1 MILVDLNFAIYCSY
15 RGQQAILVP
24 LLTLKYLCTSQD
36 FIKDDT
42 ITVKTSTP
50 QSEDSSPS
58 SNLAV
63 VKKGIEDLK
72 QKTGDELTP
81 VRHSS
86 EGVNKSNPKDD
97 TATKTIVLEPID
109 LSPLV
114 DELISSSP
122 FDVGEKEFENLD
134 PSDLVQNSTAD
145 DGNTCS
151 NSNNVA
157 DVFVGVLPV
166 VDVALN
172 VPGDVVSDRKEKQ
185 KFIKQSSPVEKQ
197 MQDPAVSA
205 AEKVMANQHESNIN
219 LTTNKNEEQVK
230 LKKCIVTSTEMLSS
244 DVGKP
249 AESDSKGI
257 NISNQVVEEPS
268 LGSCT
273 NSEQNFASKD
283 NQKSSAVDAD
293 KTVEASDPQKLL
305 KNSKQ
310 EETRMNDENVI
321 RTSQDENNDVASV
334 HEASAINSRRK
345 ETAFS
350 ESCRIVSSL
359 NEDIKTTEDKN
370 TPTIAGTS
378 FGNNFN
384 NPEDKVSTTGDRNEM
399 NKSNTQE
406 KTGLTELLD
415 KDSISTQVE
424 ESCQTMET
432 REIKLTQEQSN
443 KDDENP
449 ENIDEQLSGSELCSF
464 EGNLVRTS
472 NRKRKAPPPRDLSVH
487 PPGWVRSALQ

>member
-1 MILVDLNFAIYCSY
+1 MILVHLNFTIYCSY
-15 RGQQAILVP
+15 RGQQTILVP

-50 QSEDSSPS
+50 QDSSPS

-63 VKKGIEDLK
+63 VKKGIEDLE
-72 QKTGDELTP
+72 QKTGDDLTP

-86 EGVNKSNPKDD
+86 EDGNKSNPKDD

-172 VPGDVVSDRKEKQ
+172 VPGDVVSDRKEKERI
-185 KFIKQSSPVEKQ
+185 IKQSSPFEKQ
-197 MQDPAVSA
+197 MQDPAVSVV
-205 AEKVMANQHESNIN
+205 EKVMANQHESNVN

-273 NSEQNFASKD
+273 NSEPNFASKD
-283 NQKSSAVDAD
+283 NQKSSTVDAD
-293 KTVEASDPQKLL
+293 KTVETPDPQKLL

-321 RTSQDENNDVASV
+321 RTSEVENNDVASV
-334 HEASAINSRRK
+334 HEASAFNSRKK

-359 NEDIKTTEDKN
+359 NENIKTTEDKN

-384 NPEDKVSTTGDRNEM
+384 NPEDKVDTTGDRNEI
-399 NKSNTQE
+399 NKSNTQA
-406 KTGLTELLD
+406 KTGLTEPLD